1 MRSIRT
7 KYTLLTVCAIIVA
20 LIIATVIGVVSIKNL
35 GNKDAEQM
43 LSLVCTTGAKELD
56 YYFEDV
62 EGSVKTV
69 SSLVQNSLEDAS
81 LDQLESQ
88 VEHSRDLFGEIAYNT
103 KGVRTYYFRIDPKVS
118 DTVKGFWYVNQE
130 GKGFQEHEVT
140 DITDY
145 DTNDTSQL
153 VWFTVPKATG
163 KGIWLPPYYTE
174 NLGELVI
181 S

>member
-62 EGSVKTV
+62 EGSIET
-69 SSLVQNSLEDAS
+69 
-81 LDQLESQ
+81 
-88 VEHSRDLFGEIAYNT
+88 T
-103 KGVRTYYFRIDPKVS
+103 KGLFLDWS
-118 DTVKGFWYVNQE
+118 DK
-130 GKGFQEHEVT
+130 H
-140 DITDY
+140 
-145 DTNDTSQL
+145 
-153 VWFTVPKATG
+153 
-163 KGIWLPPYYTE
+163 GILAICTRRYC
-174 NLGELVI
+174 
-181 S
+181 